1 MKTRAMLH
9 AYLRS
14 QAAHKI
20 IHKITQA
27 FEQDSS
33 DVEILKRIEAAQ
45 QLLEEAE
52 QLIREQR

>member
-1 MKTRAMLH
+1 MSREMLH

-14 QAAHKI
+14 QAAHKA
-20 IHKITQA
+20 IHKVTQG

-33 DVEILKRIEAAQ
+33 DLEILRRIEEVQ
-45 QLLEEAE
+45 RLLEEAE